1 MFPAAYANTFCFQR
15 KLFVS
20 FPTFCREKNVEMMFK
35 LVAGAIQQAEGQD
48 VGGLLHLLHI
58 HLCQPL
64 HPPDDRYSRVSLATR
79 MDLSV
84 HPTITGVYYL
94 KKFPSTSSY
103 FDRIIPLYPPDDH
116 FSRVSLATGI
126 NQTWSM
132 RPSKEWLVSS
142 TSKSSPYFWV
152 KMEQFVCESSLLVK
166 GGLLPMHSLACFD
179 RIITLGQ
186 KFQKVEND
194 ENRFFAITSS
204 KLFKNWFCKGHI
216 FSNNIFHNH
225 CFLYVL

>member
-1 MFPAAYANTFCFQR
+1 MLVWFHILLHVSSFPLFSGQNLNVPSCLCKYLLFSEETFCFFSNVLSR
-15 KLFVS
+15 
-20 FPTFCREKNVEMMFK
+20 KNVEMKFK
-35 LVAGAIQQAEGQD
+35 LVAGALQQAEGQD

-64 HPPDDRYSRVSLATR
+64 HSPDDRYSRVSLATR

-84 HPTITGVYYL
+84 HPTKPGVYYL
-94 KKFPSTSSY
+94 KKISSTSSY

-116 FSRVSLATGI
+116 FSRVSLATRI

-152 KMEQFVCESSLLVK
+152 KMEQFVCESSVLVK
-166 GGLLPMHSLACFD
+166 GGLLPMHSLSCFD
-179 RIITLGQ
+179 RIITLISFTTTTTYQ
-186 KFQKVEND
+186 INCPTKYKKRNS
-194 ENRFFAITSS
+194 T
-204 KLFKNWFCKGHI
+204 
-216 FSNNIFHNH
+216 
-225 CFLYVL
+225 

>member
-1 MFPAAYANTFCFQR
+1 MFPAAYANTFAFRGNFLFLFQR
-15 KLFVS
+15 FV
-20 FPTFCREKNVEMMFK
+20 EKKNVEMEFK
-35 LVAGAIQQAEGQD
+35 LVAGAVQQAEGQD

-84 HPTITGVYYL
+84 HPTKPGVYYL
-94 KKFPSTSSY
+94 KKISSTSSY

-116 FSRVSLATGI
+116 FSRVSLATRI

-142 TSKSSPYFWV
+142 TSKSSPYF
-152 KMEQFVCESSLLVK
+152 
-166 GGLLPMHSLACFD
+166 
-179 RIITLGQ
+179 
-186 KFQKVEND
+186 
-194 ENRFFAITSS
+194 
-204 KLFKNWFCKGHI
+204 
-216 FSNNIFHNH
+216 
-225 CFLYVL
+225 